1 MTPFIAKLIERG
13 CVTVNADSALESVV
27 DMLVEYRIGTVVV
40 VDQVNMQVL
49 GILSERDIICHLS
62 DRKTFEG
69 MAAQDLM
76 TTEVI
81 TVDQQATSS
90 ELMHLMTENRIRHV
104 PITKDNKF
112 VVIVSIGDV
121 VKRMLEKY
129 ERETELIKQFIN
141 S

>member
-13 CVTVNADSALESVV
+13 CVTVKADSSLETVV
-27 DMLVEYRIGTVVV
+27 GMLVEWGIGTVVV
-40 VDQVNMQVL
+40 VDQDMQVL
-49 GILSERDIICHLS
+49 GILSERDIIRHLS
-62 DRKTFEG
+62 EKKPLEG
-69 MAAQDLM
+69 MTAKDLM
-76 TTEVI
+76 TVEVI

-104 PITKDNKF
+104 PITKDNKL
-112 VVIVSIGDV
+112 VGIVSIGDV